1 MKSLRILATG
11 LATLTLAVAVQAA
24 QPVVFEFSP
33 QTFSYPSDP
42 GTFRSSIRWG
52 EIAIEGHDG
61 DEVLVTVR
69 VVPEHNRPAS
79 ATPVDDLIDFRINE
93 ADNVMDLLVDS
104 RIEGF
109 YGIKLTVAAPRTT
122 RLQLEITDGGEISV
136 RGVNGEVDVVNR
148 NGSVELDGLGANA
161 VVDARNGSIV
171 ASFDTV
177 DPELPMSFSTL
188 NGSIDVTVP
197 DDVAADLRIRHNYGG
212 VESDFLLFDRAGKSV
227 AADLDTLDPGATR
240 VLQAEINGGGPRYD
254 FFTANGTVYL
264 RKGRRVAN

>member
-1 MKSLRILATG
+1 VKSLRILATG

-33 QTFSYPSDP
+33 QTFSYPGEP

-61 DEVLVTVR
+61 DEVLLTVR
-69 VVPEHNRPAS
+69 VVPEHSRPAS
-79 ATPVDDLIDFRINE
+79 AAPVEDLIDFRLNE
-93 ADNVMDLLVDS
+93 AGNVMDLVVDS

-109 YGIKLTVAAPRTT
+109 YGIELTVAVPRST
-122 RLQLEITDGGEISV
+122 RLQLEMTDGGEISV
-136 RGVNGEVDVVNR
+136 RGVDGEVDVVNR
-148 NGSVELDGLGANA
+148 NGSVELEGLGAGA

-171 ASFDTV
+171 ASFDSV
-177 DPELPMSFSTL
+177 DPGLPMSFSTL

-197 DDVAADLRIRHNYGG
+197 DDIAANLRVRHTYGG
-212 VESDFLLFDRAGKSV
+212 VESDFLLLDRDGRSV
-227 AADLDTLDPGATR
+227 TADLEQLDRGATR

-264 RKGRRVAN
+264 RKGQRVAN